1 MTEKYSLYLVIET
14 NFAATYILSNV
25 LIQLFARVPEFKYA
39 YLFHLS
45 IYYYRYASI
54 AIAIMKISS
63 HSSKSCSYRERSFY
77 FFILYRANCCV
88 IIRRRDWTRLMW
100 ATDFFFLRVY
110 KGNTSSTPP
119 APTPNAPMIRR

>member
-25 LIQLFARVPEFKYA
+25 SIQLFARVPEFIYA

-45 IYYYRYASI
+45 IYYYNYRYASI

-88 IIRRRDWTRLMW
+88 IIRRRD
-100 ATDFFFLRVY
+100 
-110 KGNTSSTPP
+110 
-119 APTPNAPMIRR
+119 